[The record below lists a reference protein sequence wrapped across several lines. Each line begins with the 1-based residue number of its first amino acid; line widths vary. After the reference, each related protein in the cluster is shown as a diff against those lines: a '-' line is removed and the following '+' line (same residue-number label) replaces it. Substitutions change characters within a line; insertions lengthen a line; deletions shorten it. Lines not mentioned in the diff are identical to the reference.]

1 MITQKSAKFHN
12 WNIYGFWLSIV
23 VLKKPRAI
31 IFKKASIM
39 KTKVHALSRLLTYL
53 IVVPYASLVGDYMRS
68 RITFIKMTL
77 DIM

>member
-1 MITQKSAKFHN
+1 
-12 WNIYGFWLSIV
+12 
-23 VLKKPRAI
+23 
-31 IFKKASIM
+31 M
-39 KTKVHALSRLLTYL
+39 KIKVHALSRLLTYL